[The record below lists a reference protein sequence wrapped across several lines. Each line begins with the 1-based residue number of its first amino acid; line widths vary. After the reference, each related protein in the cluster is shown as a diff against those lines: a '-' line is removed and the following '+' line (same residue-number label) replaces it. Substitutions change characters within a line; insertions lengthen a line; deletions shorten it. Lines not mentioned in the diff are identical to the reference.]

1 MEFWSIDRIEENFAI
16 CEGENRQ
23 RLEIP
28 RDRLPEGSKEGD
40 VLRLT
45 GGEYQ
50 IDRAETN
57 RRREENRRLLESLLG
72 E

>member
-28 RDRLPEGSKEGD
+28 RDRLPDGAKEGD

>member
-1 MEFWSIDRIEENFAI
+1 MEFWSIDRLEGSFAV

-23 RLEIP
+23 RKESPLA
-28 RDRLPEGSKEGD
+28 DLPEGVKEGD
-40 VLRLT
+40 VLRLAD
-45 GGEYQ
+45 GMYQ
-50 IDRAETN
+50 IDREETE

>member
-28 RDRLPEGSKEGD
+28 RDRLPEGAKEGD